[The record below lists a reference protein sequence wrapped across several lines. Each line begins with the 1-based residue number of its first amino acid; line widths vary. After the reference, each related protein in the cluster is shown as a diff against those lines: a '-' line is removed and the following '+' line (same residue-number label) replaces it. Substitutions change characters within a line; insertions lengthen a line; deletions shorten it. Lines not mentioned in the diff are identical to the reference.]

1 MSIDCYLM
9 ATTIN
14 QSLVHGLS
22 ILLLFDA
29 ASPYLSVAEI
39 ARRLHYSQSRTYRLI
54 RTLLQLNFLQ
64 EKPGAARYGLGL
76 NALRLGLLAGR
87 NLDVTSVARPFMREL
102 ALLAKETVLLTA
114 VNGRRGICLERV
126 ESEEPVR
133 YSLFQ
138 PGAEIPLHCGASSTV
153 LMAFLPEEEW
163 DRIIEEEGLR
173 RFTGHTIT
181 EAETLKARLREIRK
195 RGYATSDEEADRDV
209 RAVAAP
215 VWNGAGELVAGL
227 SIAGPVYRISKKRM
241 ATLRKWVV
249 DYAEAVSGRLGHEGM
264 PAGKRAL
271 RAPRPLREGD
281 PAQFTLTVEGGER

>member
-76 NALRLGLLAGR
+76 NALRLGLIAGR
-87 NLDVTSVARPFMREL
+87 NLDVTSVARPLMEEL
-102 ALLAKETVLLTA
+102 ATLAKETVLLTA
-114 VNGRRGICLERV
+114 INGRRGICLDRV

-133 YSLFQ
+133 YSLFR
-138 PGAEIPLHCGASSTV
+138 PGADIPLHCGASSTI
-153 LMAFLPEEEW
+153 LMAFLSEAEW
-163 DRIIEEEGLR
+163 DRIIAEEGLR

-181 EAETLKARLREIRK
+181 EPETLKAHLREIRRK
-195 RGYATSDEEADRDV
+195 GYATSDEEADRDV

-241 ATLRKWVV
+241 GMLRKWVV
-249 DYAEAVSGRLGHEGM
+249 DCAEAISGRLGYEGGSM
-264 PAGKRAL
+264 GKRAL
-271 RAPRPLREGD
+271 WTPQRLRETD
-281 PAQFTLTVEGGER
+281 PGRVNVMVEGGER